1 MEKCIPTHPL
11 KIHSHSQWWFASI
24 LENNNR
30 NLQFKCI
37 KTEFGEIMVGV
48 EFFLSQ
54 FHLLFVNCITN
65 EMSLHFW
72 GFIDRGSYKLFYALS
87 KIQQTKIAA
96 TKISSLFKAEP
107 VYAERIYNPITA
119 MGFSAMF
126 IFQLDNTK
134 R

>member
-37 KTEFGEIMVGV
+37 RTEFGEIMVGV

-65 EMSLHFW
+65 EIPLHFW
-72 GFIDRGSYKLFYALS
+72 GFFDRESYKLFYALS

-96 TKISSLFKAEP
+96 LSSKQSQCMP
-107 VYAERIYNPITA
+107 ERCIYNYYGNGVFGI
-119 MGFSAMF
+119 MGVVD
-126 IFQLDNTK
+126 IHW
-134 R
+134 